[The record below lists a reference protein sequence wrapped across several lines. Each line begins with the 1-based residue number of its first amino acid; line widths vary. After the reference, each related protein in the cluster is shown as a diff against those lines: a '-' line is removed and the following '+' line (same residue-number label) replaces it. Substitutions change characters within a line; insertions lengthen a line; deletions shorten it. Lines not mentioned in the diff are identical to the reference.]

1 MKAIKKTG
9 LWKVTSREFDYIFSK
24 RRILVILCL
33 IPILFTLLFGSI
45 YSEKTIKNLKLGVI
59 NYSDSQVSRSLIN
72 SLGKSEHFL
81 IKDSLKSEAQIEEQI
96 LRGQIDGVVIIPEDF
111 TEKIKKGQETAVMVG
126 ANGSNMSVSSTIL
139 TKAAEVIGSF
149 STGVSIKRYESQGF
163 SEGQAFG
170 KALPVNFSIRNWYN
184 PGVNYS
190 DFLLPGYV
198 AAILQQVLMYFAA
211 ISITE
216 ERKNS
221 TINDLAEMKVSG
233 TRVILGKMIPYILLG
248 LTSWVISLIIMFTV
262 FETPMRGSWLTM
274 LVLSTVFLTFISSLA
289 LFISM
294 LARRSLD
301 ATQYAMV
308 IALPSF
314 LLSGYTWPLGAM
326 TGLFKAIAHVFPITY
341 FVVNVRNIILMGTGL
356 QQMLPHI
363 LLMLG
368 LSLVFIFLSK
378 KRWDLEFCG

>member
-24 RRILVILCL
+24 RRIIIILCL
-33 IPILFTLLFGSI
+33 IPIFFTLIFGSV

-59 NYSDSQVSRSLIN
+59 NYSDSQVSRGLIN
-72 SLGKSEHFL
+72 SFGKTETFVIH
-81 IKDSLKSEAQIEEQI
+81 DSLTNEDQIEEQI
-96 LRGQIDGVVIIPEDF
+96 LKGEIDGVLIIPSDF
-111 TEKIKKGQETAVMVG
+111 TEKIKKGQETVVMVG
-126 ANGSNMSVSSTIL
+126 ANGSNMSISSTIL
-139 TKAAEVIGSF
+139 TKAAEVIGSY
-149 STGVSIKRYESQGF
+149 STGVSMKRYESQGL
-163 SEGQAFG
+163 SEGEAFS

-216 ERKNS
+216 ERRNG
-221 TINDLAEMKVSG
+221 TINDLAEMEYSG
-233 TRVILGKMIPYILLG
+233 TKIILGKMIPYVLLG
-248 LTSWVISLIIMFTV
+248 LASWIISLGMMHSLFK
-262 FETPMRGSWLTM
+262 TPMRGSWITM
-274 LVLSTVFLTFISSLA
+274 IILSVVFLTFIASIS
-289 LFISM
+289 LFISV

-301 ATQYAMV
+301 ATQYAMI

-314 LLSGYTWPLGAM
+314 LLCGYTWPLVAM
-326 TGLFKAIAHVFPITY
+326 SGVFKAIAHVFPITY
-341 FVVNVRNIILMGTGL
+341 FAVNVRSILLMGMKL
-356 QQMLPHI
+356 EQMLPHI

-368 LSLVFIFLSK
+368 LTIIFVFLSK
-378 KRWDLEFCG
+378 KRWDLEFRG